1 MVFKQPRLVATIV
14 EHTRRW
20 KKTEQQVMILI
31 FGKTGQVAKELQLAG
46 DVLALGRD
54 ITDLSNPSSC
64 YDAIKIHEP
73 EAVINAAAY
82 TDVDKA
88 ETEEELATIINANS
102 PKAMAQACATL
113 NIPLVH
119 LSTDYVFDGAG
130 DKPWQPKDVT
140 KPKNA
145 YGRSKKIG
153 EDGVRSVGSTY
164 SILRTS
170 WVVSSHGTNF
180 VKRML
185 NLSENKDA
193 LSLVTD
199 QIGGP
204 TPAKDIAKACLQ
216 IVEQLKKDPSKSG
229 TYHFSGTEDVSWADF
244 ATEIFQQAGRA
255 VKVLPIPTSEYP
267 TPAVRPLNS
276 RLNCSKTQE
285 VFSIHRPD
293 WRIGLNDILTEL
305 GVI

>member
-1 MVFKQPRLVATIV
+1 
-14 EHTRRW
+14 
-20 KKTEQQVMILI
+20 MILI
-31 FGKTGQVAKELQLAG
+31 FGKTGQVATELRRIE
-46 DVLALGRD
+46 DVLAVGRD
-54 ITDLSNPSSC
+54 VTDLSNPSSC
-64 YDAIKIHEP
+64 YDAIKIHAP

-88 ETEEELATIINANS
+88 ETEEELATIINADS
-102 PKAMAQACATL
+102 PKSMAQACATL

-119 LSTDYVFDGAG
+119 LSTDYVFDGTG
-130 DKPWQPKDVT
+130 DEPWQPKDVT
-140 KPKNA
+140 KPQNA
-145 YGRSKKIG
+145 YGRSKKKG
-153 EDGVRSVGSTY
+153 EDGVRSIGSTY

-170 WVVSSHGTNF
+170 LIVSSHGTNF
-180 VKRML
+180 VKTML
-185 NLSENKDA
+185 NLSENRDT

-244 ATEIFQQAGRA
+244 ATEIFQQTGRS
-255 VKVLPIPTSEYP
+255 VNVLPIPTSEYT

-276 RLNCSKTQE
+276 RLNCSRTQE

-293 WRIGLNDILTEL
+293 WRIGLNGILTEL

>member
-1 MVFKQPRLVATIV
+1 
-14 EHTRRW
+14 
-20 KKTEQQVMILI
+20 MILI
-31 FGKTGQVAKELQLAG
+31 FGKTGQVARELQRSG
-46 DVLALGRD
+46 DFLALSRD
-54 ITDLSNPSSC
+54 LTDLSNPLSC
-64 YDAIKIHEP
+64 YDVIKIHEP

-88 ETEEELATIINANS
+88 ETEEELATIINAYS

-119 LSTDYVFDGAG
+119 LSTDYVFDGTG
-130 DKPWQPKDVT
+130 NEPWQPKDAT
-140 KPKNA
+140 KPQNA

-153 EDGVRSVGSTY
+153 EDGIRSVDSTY
-164 SILRTS
+164 CILRTS

-180 VKRML
+180 VKTML
-185 NLSENKDA
+185 NLSEHRA
-193 LSLVTD
+193 TLSLVSD

-216 IVEQLKKDPSKSG
+216 IVEQLIQDPSKSG
-229 TYHFSGTEDVSWADF
+229 TYHFSGTEDVSWAEF
-244 ATEIFQQAGRA
+244 AREVFEQTGRS
-255 VKVLPIPTSEYP
+255 VNVLPIPTCDYQ

-276 RLNCSKTQE
+276 RLNCNKTEE

>member
-1 MVFKQPRLVATIV
+1 
-14 EHTRRW
+14 
-20 KKTEQQVMILI
+20 MILI
-31 FGKTGQVAKELQLAG
+31 FGKTGQVATELQRSG
-46 DVLALGRD
+46 DFLALSRD
-54 ITDLSNPSSC
+54 LTDLSNPSSC

-88 ETEEELATIINANS
+88 ETEEELATIVNSKS
-102 PKAMAQACATL
+102 PKAMAQACAIL

-119 LSTDYVFDGAG
+119 LSTDYVFDGTG
-130 DKPWQPKDVT
+130 DEPWQPKDAT
-140 KPKNA
+140 NPQNA
-145 YGRSKKIG
+145 YGRSKKLG
-153 EDGVRSVGSTY
+153 EDGIRSVGSTY
-164 SILRTS
+164 GILRTS
-170 WVVSSHGTNF
+170 WVVSPHGTNF
-180 VKRML
+180 VKTML
-185 NLSENKDA
+185 NLSENSA
-193 LSLVTD
+193 TLSLVSD

-216 IVEQLKKDPSKSG
+216 IVEQLKQDPNKSG
-229 TYHFSGTEDVSWADF
+229 TYHFSGTEDVSWAEF
-244 ATEIFQQAGRA
+244 GREIFEQTGRS
-255 VKVLPIPTSEYP
+255 VNVLPIPTCDYQ

-276 RLNCSKTQE
+276 RLNCNKTEE